1 MNTRKNTNKKP
12 AGLTNFQKYLT
23 FIGSILGIITA
34 CITNLYFY
42 C

>member
-23 FIGSILGIITA
+23 LPRPA
-34 CITNLYFY
+34 LQ
-42 C
+42 